1 MNRVSCD
8 VIEDL
13 IPLYAEDMLSEDS
26 SKLVEEHLD
35 ACEECRKYLKE
46 LQEMKALPIETN
58 TKPLIKFQ
66 QALQRKKWATII
78 LTTFITLLIG
88 TLTVIFITAPK
99 YLPYSE
105 EVVMVSETDSEFILV
120 DFNEEVAGYNLQ
132 SYSAES
138 GVGSVNHLTTWTTTW
153 HDWTTTGEMAPIVL
167 NPRGDQVEAVYY
179 YQADGSGDQLIY
191 GEDPH
196 ENGGVVTL
204 PRLSLS
210 YFAIVAGVA
219 LLIGLAILFAV
230 RANDIYFD
238 RMLKIVFAP
247 FSYLVAQL
255 LVTGW
260 TTTTYSL
267 IRDMSAILLVA
278 LLLYGVCWLG
288 LETVKR
294 QSVE

>member
-35 ACEECRKYLKE
+35 ACEECRAYLNELKE
-46 LQEMKALPIETN
+46 MEALPPDTD
-58 TKPLIKFQ
+58 TKPLKNIQ
-66 QALQRKKWATII
+66 QTIQKKKWHAI
-78 LTTFITLLIG
+78 LLSILITLFVSALA
-88 TLTVIFITAPK
+88 VIYMTAPN
-99 YLPYSE
+99 YLPYAE
-105 EVVMVSETDSEFILV
+105 EVVTVNETENGFSVL
-120 DFNEEVAGYNLQ
+120 DFHEKVAGYDIQ
-132 SYSAES
+132 SYEAES
-138 GVGSVNHLTTWTTTW
+138 GAVYHLTTWSTTW
-153 HDWTTTGEMAPIVL
+153 QDWTDAGEIDPIVL
-167 NPRGDQVEAVYY
+167 NPNGEQVEAVYY
-179 YQADGSGDQLIY
+179 YQADGTEDQLIY

>member
-8 VIEDL
+8 VIKDL

-78 LTTFITLLIG
+78 LTTFITLLVG

-138 GVGSVNHLTTWTTTW
+138 GVGSVYHLTTWTTTW

-167 NPRGDQVEAVYY
+167 NPSGEEVETVYY
-179 YQADGSGDQLIY
+179 YETNGAADQLIY
-191 GEDPH
+191 GENQHGD
-196 ENGGVVTL
+196 GGVITL
-204 PRLSLS
+204 PRLSLT
-210 YFAIVAGVA
+210 YLAGLAVVA
-219 LLIGLAILFAV
+219 LVISIGILFIV
-230 RANDIYFD
+230 RIQG
-238 RMLKIVFAP
+238 
-247 FSYLVAQL
+247 SY
-255 LVTGW
+255 
-260 TTTTYSL
+260 
-267 IRDMSAILLVA
+267 
-278 LLLYGVCWLG
+278 
-288 LETVKR
+288 
-294 QSVE
+294 SVPEGKAYI